1 MLPSLTELKELE
13 NFKAPSMIEELIKEV
28 KISLKLKSF
37 KFDSENEKI
46 IKDQI
51 NVVKPLI
58 C

>member
-1 MLPSLTELKELE
+1 
-13 NFKAPSMIEELIKEV
+13 MIEELIKEV